1 MTEIKLCSIDSRG
14 YVCTSRAFDEDQMTV
29 VMQCFFFMI

>member
-1 MTEIKLCSIDSRG
+1 MAEIKLCSINSRG
-14 YVCTSRAFDEDQMTV
+14 YVCTSRVSDEDQMTV